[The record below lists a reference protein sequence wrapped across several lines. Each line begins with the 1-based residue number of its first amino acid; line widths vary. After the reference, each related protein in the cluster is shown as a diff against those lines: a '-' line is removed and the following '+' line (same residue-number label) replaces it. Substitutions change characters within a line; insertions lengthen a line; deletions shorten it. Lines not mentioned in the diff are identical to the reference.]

1 MIKIE
6 VTGNS
11 IPEVADKLLAI
22 GASLR
27 STAAEGW
34 SAPKHT
40 VVGAE
45 VAEDKAARVM
55 VTKSN
60 SAKAEV
66 AKEAPVDPTPAPKSA
81 PAATVS
87 ESQPTTTEPSSTRAP
102 ASNTGATA
110 ADVLSSQPTTKE
122 PSTTPAPAPS
132 ASEDEELEVVDLPI
146 APPADEID
154 LRALVLKVV
163 ETRGKPFMEG
173 ILTSFGVVKAS
184 HVEAARL
191 PELVAR
197 CLEALGK

>member
-27 STAAEGW
+27 ASGTL
-34 SAPKHT
+34 T
-40 VVGAE
+40 E
-45 VAEDKAARVM
+45 VAEAALTPKPKAPS
-55 VTKSN
+55 TKS
-60 SAKAEV
+60 ST
-66 AKEAPVDPTPAPKSA
+66 PVESTSTGQPSA
-81 PAATVS
+81 PSEQEAAS
-87 ESQPTTTEPSSTRAP
+87 PLAP
-102 ASNTGATA
+102 AS
-110 ADVLSSQPTTKE
+110 PT
-122 PSTTPAPAPS
+122 PPAS

-191 PELVAR
+191 PELIAR